1 MYTCEI
7 ISVGTELLLGDILNT
22 DEQFLSRKLASM
34 GIAVLHRSSVGDNRE
49 RLAEE
54 IRRALTRSDIVIT
67 SGGLGPT
74 PDDLT
79 KEVCCEVMDCPL
91 VEHKDQSEKIRRYF
105 EKKGMDMPES
115 NLKQAM
121 LPADCTVLENDNGT
135 APGGVIEKNG
145 KCVIFLPGPPKE
157 LVPMFTDQAKPVLAK
172 YSSGA
177 IVSHS
182 IRTMEIGES
191 ALAELAGDHMDSP
204 NPTVAP
210 YAKDGEAL
218 LRITASAE
226 SAEKAEELCRPVI
239 DGLVKKI
246 GKYVY
251 GVDYDS
257 IQQRVVELLRENNK
271 KLAIAESCTAGYTAK
286 RLTDIPGASAVF
298 DCGIISYSNEVKM
311 NLLGVSEV
319 TLKKYGAVSSQTAC
333 EMAEG
338 VRRLAKADLGIS
350 MTGVA
355 GPGSDSEDKPAGL
368 IYIAISDG
376 TKTVWEKLNTGK
388 TNDREYNRYV
398 SASRA
403 LNLVRKY
410 FEKII

>member
-22 DEQFLSRKLASM
+22 NEQFLSKELASM

-54 IRRALTRSDIVIT
+54 IRLALKRSDIVIT

-79 KEVCCEVMDCPL
+79 KEVCCEVMECPL
-91 VEHKDQSEKIRRYF
+91 AENKEQTEKIKRYF

-115 NLKQAM
+115 NLKQAL
-121 LPADCTVLENDNGT
+121 LPVGGIVFENNNGT
-135 APGGVIEKNG
+135 APGGAIEKNG
-145 KCVIFLPGPPKE
+145 KCLIFLPGPPRE
-157 LVPMFTDQAKPVLAK
+157 LIPMFRGCAKPLLKK

-177 IVSHS
+177 IVSHN

-191 ALAELAGDHMDSP
+191 ALAELVRDHMDLP

-218 LRITASAE
+218 LRVTAGAE
-226 SAEKAEELCRPVI
+226 SEEKAEELCKPVI
-239 DGLVKKI
+239 EDILKRL

-257 IQQRVVELLRENNK
+257 IQQRVVELLHKHNK

-286 RLTDIPGASAVF
+286 RLTEIPGSSEVF
-298 DCGIISYSNEVKM
+298 DCGIVSYSNDVKM
-311 NLLGVSEV
+311 NLLGVSEA
-319 TLKKYGAVSSQTAC
+319 TLKQYGAVSSQTAC

-338 VRRLAKADLGIS
+338 VRRVGGADLGIS
-350 MTGVA
+350 ITGVA
-355 GPGSDSEDKPAGL
+355 GPGSDSGNKPAGL
-368 IYIAISDG
+368 VYIAISDG
-376 TKTVWEKLNTGK
+376 KKTVWEKLETGRE
-388 TNDREYNRYV
+388 NDREYNRYV

-410 FEKII
+410 LEKII